1 MINVSAFALRDC
13 DFVGNYFMNRTGGAY
28 GGALHVLNSSGVVS
42 NTFFRSNTVIG
53 SYSVGYGGAINVTG
67 GSVALRD
74 ITLIANN
81 SYGQW
86 ASETRWYGCGGGISF
101 NGGSHS
107 LSNAVLFLNETQR
120 HIQLTATEGGGIYVF
135 NNASVAISHAT
146 IAGHSSDG
154 LYVAAGNVTLRNS
167 ILANN
172 YPDIGGGGTVTVSHS
187 LVSDGTGGESPDILS
202 GDPLFDEEWFYL
214 TPESPCLNSGLG
226 TVAAAGLTGY
236 TVSTN
241 GAAELAGTTVSMG
254 YHYPP
259 GTVLTPFSEVYVSPT
274 GDDEASGD
282 AAHPFRTI
290 ARALQASGNR
300 LRVHL
305 LPGIHDSA
313 AGFPL
318 QISNRATTQF
328 VGGNPQTT
336 IIDGKNAANKRLFE
350 YFYAFGNNRI
360 SGVTLR
366 NGGGELPKLE
376 EMWAGGAIYLACA
389 RLTIENCIVSNNI
402 NSTTSNRGEFG
413 IHVYGGGAIGAKQA
427 ALTLSNSTF
436 AGNTSNNNS
445 SGGGAILTHSTVGT
459 ISDCVF
465 SNNVVNAQTGPAG
478 HNRAVSGGALHLGRS
493 SFAIRDCLFIGN
505 KAIAHKDKSSA
516 GGALFYCDGR
526 VSIRNSIFAS
536 NHITNNSNV
545 VTLMGAAVYQHN
557 VSFLSSARKLSLE
570 NCTIVGNTSD
580 GITGNGVYGNNN
592 YMELVNT
599 ILLSN
604 QPHDF
609 TNLTAVAFSHCR
621 ADRLISGERGNITA
635 DPLLINPAGGNFG
648 LRTMGGQYTPGGRVV
663 RYDANSPCIDG
674 GTNLNW
680 MAAVTDLRGFA
691 RLAHGLPTSGG
702 KPRVDMGAIEVHI
715 PRSGT
720 TMIVQ

>member
-172 YPDIGGGGTVTVSHS
+172 YPDIG
-187 LVSDGTGGESPDILS
+187 
-202 GDPLFDEEWFYL
+202 
-214 TPESPCLNSGLG
+214 
-226 TVAAAGLTGY
+226 
-236 TVSTN
+236 
-241 GAAELAGTTVSMG
+241 
-254 YHYPP
+254 
-259 GTVLTPFSEVYVSPT
+259 
-274 GDDEASGD
+274 
-282 AAHPFRTI
+282 
-290 ARALQASGNR
+290 
-300 LRVHL
+300 
-305 LPGIHDSA
+305 
-313 AGFPL
+313 
-318 QISNRATTQF
+318 
-328 VGGNPQTT
+328 
-336 IIDGKNAANKRLFE
+336 
-350 YFYAFGNNRI
+350 
-360 SGVTLR
+360 
-366 NGGGELPKLE
+366 
-376 EMWAGGAIYLACA
+376 
-389 RLTIENCIVSNNI
+389 
-402 NSTTSNRGEFG
+402 
-413 IHVYGGGAIGAKQA
+413 GGGAIGAKQA